1 MKTWIPILM
10 GVYRGGAAVVLGI
23 ILLFSPDTSKG
34 LLLNLMGFFWLT
46 IGITIIRRGQD
57 EGRYP
62 GKHTALITG
71 LVSIVTG
78 LIVVTRRFT
87 RQWVGEDLFFFVLG
101 TVILTTGLLHMFSEQ
116 RIGGFTSVRQTR
128 IQFLLGFF
136 EFLLGGLLILS
147 PDRDQPF
154 VYWAATAWTIVY
166 GALALVMAVRTYRDS
181 KRDQTGPESIEE
193 PDLKS

>member
-1 MKTWIPILM
+1 
-10 GVYRGGAAVVLGI
+10 
-23 ILLFSPDTSKG
+23 
-34 LLLNLMGFFWLT
+34 MGFFWLT

-57 EGRYP
+57 EERYP

-116 RIGGFTSVRQTR
+116 RIGGFRTYRQTR
-128 IQFLLGFF
+128 IHFLLGLF
-136 EFLLGGLLILS
+136 EVILGGLLILS
-147 PDRDQPF
+147 PNTDRTF

-166 GALALVMAVRTYRDS
+166 GAFALVTAVRTYRDS
-181 KRDQTGPESIEE
+181 KRDQTVSETSEE
-193 PDLKS
+193 PALKS

>member
-10 GVYRGGAAVVLGI
+10 DVYRGGAAVILGI
-23 ILLFSPDTSKG
+23 ILLFSPDTSEG

-78 LIVVTRRFT
+78 LIVVTRRLT
-87 RQWVGEDLFFFVLG
+87 RHWVGEDLFFLVLG
-101 TVILTTGLLHMFSEQ
+101 
-116 RIGGFTSVRQTR
+116 
-128 IQFLLGFF
+128 
-136 EFLLGGLLILS
+136 
-147 PDRDQPF
+147 P
-154 VYWAATAWTIVY
+154 
-166 GALALVMAVRTYRDS
+166 
-181 KRDQTGPESIEE
+181 
-193 PDLKS
+193 

>member
-1 MKTWIPILM
+1 MKTWIPVLM
-10 GVYRGGAAVVLGI
+10 NIYRGGAAVILGI
-23 ILLFSPDTSKG
+23 ILLFSPDTSQE

-57 EGRYP
+57 EERYP

-116 RIGGFTSVRQTR
+116 RIGGFRTYRQTR
-128 IQFLLGFF
+128 IHFLLGLF
-136 EFLLGGLLILS
+136 EFILGGLLILS
-147 PDRDQPF
+147 PNTDRTF

-166 GALALVMAVRTYRDS
+166 GAFALVTAVRTYRDS
-181 KRDQTGPESIEE
+181 RRDQTVSETSEE
-193 PDLKS
+193 PALKS